1 MKLPRNSR
9 KENVEGLPQNT
20 KVFKYN
26 IHWKI
31 NLKYIHTLS
40 SNNDNKF
47 YETFLKKLFFI
58 KQTNAWIEKL
68 TSSYI
73 FRFEYNVKL
82 LFQQN
87 TICINMHQ
95 PIDRFSWSIES
106 MITDSI
112 ITVFIP
118 WLNSILTRISRCS
131 FQIRFICSFIIRIYL
146 FIVE

>member
-58 KQTNAWIEKL
+58 KQTNAWIEKFKN
-68 TSSYI
+68 I
-73 FRFEYNVKL
+73 WFGYNVKL

-87 TICINMHQ
+87 TICIQNHQ
-95 PIDRFSWSIES
+95 HASTDRSFFVIDRVNNHRF
-106 MITDSI
+106 DNNN
-112 ITVFIP
+112 VH
-118 WLNSILTRISRCS
+118 ILTEFDSRGIH
-131 FQIRFICSFIIRIYL
+131 FKFDL
-146 FIVE
+146 FVHS